1 MQFLEGYFGV
11 YFFLSQDFKR
21 GGGFV
26 VVVVLL
32 VCEDLDGMFDKFIPR
47 AHYFHSLG
55 QDQSTVA
62 QRAETTVAE
71 CSLSNLPMI
80 V

>member
-1 MQFLEGYFGV
+1 MQFLEGHFGV

-21 GGGFV
+21 GGVFVV

-47 AHYFHSLG
+47 
-55 QDQSTVA
+55 
-62 QRAETTVAE
+62 
-71 CSLSNLPMI
+71 LPLFF
-80 V
+80 